1 MKLII
6 EAAVVGILVVIM
18 GTLVSNIITQ
28 LGSGKQSSK
37 DWNKNQSFPSGHI
50 ATIYTTYLLFESNPF
65 IKYLYL
71 LLLCVTG
78 FCRVNLG
85 DHHVSDCIFSLY
97 ICQIS
102 YHYLKYN
109 YDH

>member
-37 DWNKNQSFPSGHI
+37 DWNKNHI
-50 ATIYTTYLLFESNPF
+50 MEIALFF
-65 IKYLYL
+65 
-71 LLLCVTG
+71 TG
-78 FCRVNLG
+78 FSVHLICEFLG
-85 DHHVSDCIFSLY
+85 INKWYCKNGY
-97 ICQIS
+97 AC
-102 YHYLKYN
+102 KK
-109 YDH
+109 